1 MNRFALWL
9 LLLLAGCVHQPPPPP
24 PAPDIAQLQAQHRY
38 VDALSALD
46 DTAKTAADYDTR
58 RDAVLGAAS
67 KYQEQ
72 LLLEL
77 GELVRHQQFTEAQ
90 RMLAEA
96 RPQLPPTPELER
108 FADNLESSAASYR
121 QRNLDEIVQL
131 RAAILLKEQPLY
143 RALQKAADSPELQQ
157 LIERQRIDAAFFAA
171 QLAQLGARALAQN
184 ELTRATQYLGQANQ
198 LAPSE
203 ELAQQLKRAEQSLAA
218 SKQKRQTAR
227 STEREQHYR
236 EQSAALQQNIQQRD
250 YVAARA
256 QLEQLKSLG
265 IRSDEVEQMQE
276 ELDSAIGR
284 FVDQQIDAGNR
295 LYSDGHLEEALKHW
309 RQAAALTPT
318 PQLTERMEKAQRFID
333 RLEQLRAKQY

>member
-9 LLLLAGCVHQPPPPP
+9 LLLLAGCLHQPPPAP

-38 VDALSALD
+38 VDALTALD
-46 DTAKTAADYDTR
+46 DTAKNAADYAAR
-58 RDAVLGAAS
+58 RAAVLEAAG

-72 LLLEL
+72 LLLDL
-77 GELVRHQQFTEAQ
+77 GEPVRHQQFTEAQ

-96 RPQLPPTPELER
+96 RPQMPPTPELER
-108 FADNLESSAASYR
+108 FADDLESAAASYR

-131 RAAILLKEQPLY
+131 RATVLMKEQPLY
-143 RALQKAADSPELQQ
+143 RALQKAANSAELQQ
-157 LIERQRIDAAFFAA
+157 LIERQRSDAAFFAA

-184 ELTRATQYLGQANQ
+184 ELSRATHYLGLANQ

-227 STEREQHYR
+227 STDREQR
-236 EQSAALQQNIQQRD
+236 AALLQSIQQRD
-250 YVAARA
+250 YVAARV

-265 IRSDEVEQMQE
+265 IRTDEVE
-276 ELDSAIGR
+276 ELQQQLEQAIGR
-284 FVDQQIDAGNR
+284 FVEQQIDAGNR

-309 RQAAALTPT
+309 RLAAALTPS
-318 PQLTERMEKAQRFID
+318 PQLSERMEKAQRFID